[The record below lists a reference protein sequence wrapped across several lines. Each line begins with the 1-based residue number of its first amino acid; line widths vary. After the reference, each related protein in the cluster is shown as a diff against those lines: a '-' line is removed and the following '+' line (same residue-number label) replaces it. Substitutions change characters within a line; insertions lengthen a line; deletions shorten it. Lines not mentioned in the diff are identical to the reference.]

1 VTLSGY
7 VRSLTRPSRVIRAC
21 LALAGVL
28 TLSVATVSLSQP
40 AEARSLTCQHRSGHA
55 VHCTTRHTRHKSG
68 GVGRRQQSSPKAA
81 GGGGGGIGPWN
92 PVPGHPTYTMH
103 DFAGDPYSRYF
114 GVCTW
119 WAWYKHQDEGMLGN
133 ARDWPAHARALG
145 YATGTTPQVGATAVF
160 QPGVQGASA
169 LGHVG
174 HVEELLDNG
183 WFVISEMN
191 FYWNGGGWGRVDY
204 RYVHVAPGVS
214 FVY

>member
-1 VTLSGY
+1 
-7 VRSLTRPSRVIRAC
+7 
-21 LALAGVL
+21 
-28 TLSVATVSLSQP
+28 
-40 AEARSLTCQHRSGHA
+40 
-55 VHCTTRHTRHKSG
+55 
-68 GVGRRQQSSPKAA
+68 
-81 GGGGGGIGPWN
+81 
-92 PVPGHPTYTMH
+92 MH

-119 WAWYKHQDEGMLGN
+119 WAWYKHQDEGMLGY
-133 ARDWPAHARALG
+133 ARDWLAHARARG

-169 LGHVG
+169 IGHVG
-174 HVEELLDNG
+174 HVEELLNNG

-191 FYWNGGGWGRVDY
+191 FSWNGGGWGRVDY